1 MLKFDG
7 GYKGAVELYV
17 EKEARASRKH
27 EWELRKML
35 VPYRKVSDV
44 QSKRSY
50 RRALLC
56 TRQERKNPRK
66 KGMRLPLLS
75 DLGRMYVERYI
86 LLRSRRRR
94 VTACAGQSSLAKPLG
109 LRASAGASTSL
120 FQSRVLFKV
129 ARGRYLLQD
138 AVDALTD

>member
-1 MLKFDG
+1 MLKFDR

-50 RRALLC
+50 GRALLC
-56 TRQERKNPRK
+56 TRQE
-66 KGMRLPLLS
+66 
-75 DLGRMYVERYI
+75 
-86 LLRSRRRR
+86 
-94 VTACAGQSSLAKPLG
+94 
-109 LRASAGASTSL
+109 
-120 FQSRVLFKV
+120 
-129 ARGRYLLQD
+129 
-138 AVDALTD
+138 